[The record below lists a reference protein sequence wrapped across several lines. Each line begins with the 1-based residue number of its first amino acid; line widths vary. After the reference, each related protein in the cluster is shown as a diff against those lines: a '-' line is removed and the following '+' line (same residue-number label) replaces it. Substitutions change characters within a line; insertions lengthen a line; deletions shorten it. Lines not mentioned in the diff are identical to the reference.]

1 MRCRYRAHP
10 VKRRRHAPFRC
21 PTCNEPMF
29 RVIETREWQGGIRRK
44 RVCPAGHVLITREMA
59 AAA

>member
-1 MRCRYRAHP
+1 M
-10 VKRRRHAPFRC
+10 KRRRHAPFRC

-44 RVCPAGHVLITREMA
+44 RVCPAGHVLITREMVA
-59 AAA
+59 AA